1 MISSRALTRGP
12 TAARVSRSIRPMRS
26 PLSAAASSD
35 GGPPDASFS
44 MRDSSAG
51 SAAMTEV
58 RFLYRMKAMSRLNQP
73 GCSWSPKKM
82 STRGRSFFSRRGP

>member
-1 MISSRALTRGP
+1 MRE
-12 TAARVSRSIRPMRS
+12 RSI
-26 PLSAAASSD
+26 
-35 GGPPDASFS
+35 
-44 MRDSSAG
+44 G

-58 RFLYRMKAMSRLNQP
+58 RFLYRMKAMSLLSDP